1 MAHFFRPPG
10 ESGDGYLVDRKFA
23 PDSVGLLDIAE
34 GSTKR
39 IALWGGSQLWVKSK
53 HPDVVPNPIIV
64 RPLTGDVVIVTLEGN
79 KPGSAT
85 IETGTGN
92 SRSVSLEVRVNA
104 APKATLIPEELGSK
118 PFPVDFLQQASVN
131 FSVGFAEGLVAK
143 IDGSLGKELSEK
155 ILASKLDFY
164 IGYVTGVLKGLLG
177 GLVSLLTLLYDVAK
191 MAQSVSM
198 PGVMASLASEAYL
211 VMTSSTHREMRK
223 LQIETAR
230 KLAALFAGILKE
242 IKNSPML
249 YVSKSRSSGV
259 LLGSELAIYIND
271 SARKN
276 SASQLG
282 VFSGEIVG
290 RVLFEIIFF
299 IVMAMATGGAGEAAR
314 GGLALGEGAEGA
326 KTYAGLLKK
335 LMEVLE
341 EMPAIRKLIAE
352 LFEAKGLS
360 VGTKAAEAVE
370 AKEVMR
376 VAKQAA
382 SRVSMNAGEK
392 VAALEKVFTEISA
405 ADTSWSFRRGPAVGC
420 KALFSGEAQPF
431 GLLVDNQGV
440 VWETKNFR
448 EAGTFDRV
456 EGVFQ
461 YVPDFA
467 KWARVP

>member
-39 IALWGGSQLWVKSK
+39 IALWGGSQLWVKSM

-143 IDGSLGKELSEK
+143 IDGSLGKELSDK
-155 ILASKLDFY
+155 ILAKKLDFY

-191 MAQSVSM
+191 MSASVSL
-198 PGVMASLASEAYL
+198 PGAMASLATEAYQ

-223 LQIETAR
+223 LQIETAQ
-230 KLAALFAGILKE
+230 KLIALFTGILNE
-242 IKNSPML
+242 IKNRPML
-249 YVSKSRSSGV
+249 YISSSRSSGV
-259 LLGSELAIYIND
+259 VLGSELAVYINV
-271 SARKN
+271 SARN
-276 SASQLG
+276 SSASQLG
-282 VFSGEIVG
+282 VFTGEIVG
-290 RVLFEIIFF
+290 RVLFEIIIF
-299 IVMAMATGGAGEAAR
+299 IVMAMVTGGAGEAAR

-360 VGTKAAEAVE
+360 VGTKAAEAVR
-370 AKEVMR
+370 AKEVLQ

-382 SRVSMNAGEK
+382 SSASMSAGEK
-392 VAALEKVFTEISA
+392 AAALEKVFTEISA
-405 ADTSWSFRRGPAVGC
+405 ADTSWHFKRRRALGC
-420 KALFSGEAQPF
+420 QALFTGEQRPF

-440 VWETKNFR
+440 LWETLDFHVAGKYG
-448 EAGTFDRV
+448 EAG
-456 EGVFQ
+456 GAFQ

-467 KWARVP
+467 KWDRVP